1 MDGTRTENAIE
12 PHFIVTDLLI
22 DTTFST
28 CQESDSPGS
37 ISTPD
42 SLFDDFSE
50 LFSPDTG
57 PAALIDAPPI
67 PGLFFTPSLRL
78 PADLADSVMNY
89 CLETFFTSA
98 NINQIMLFCRAP
110 SAESSTAPSGLPPLL
125 ISLLDV
131 LSDILRPTL
140 PPDIHSL
147 LFPTVPTRAR
157 QAIINRYDP
166 GEGITPHVDL
176 LKRFGDGIVGVSFGS
191 GCVMQF
197 ASSSEDQAYGVYL
210 PEGSIIVMSGDARY
224 KWSHGIE
231 KKTMD
236 YVQTPDTSSADA
248 GRWVKRTM
256 RMSITFRWLLPGA
269 EVVGSA

>member
-1 MDGTRTENAIE
+1 
-12 PHFIVTDLLI
+12 
-22 DTTFST
+22 
-28 CQESDSPGS
+28 
-37 ISTPD
+37 
-42 SLFDDFSE
+42 
-50 LFSPDTG
+50 
-57 PAALIDAPPI
+57 
-67 PGLFFTPSLRL
+67 
-78 PADLADSVMNY
+78 MNY

-110 SAESSTAPSGLPPLL
+110 SAESFTAPSGLPPLL

-166 GEGITPHVDL
+166 GEGITAHVDL

-197 ASSSEDQAYGVYL
+197 ASGSEDQAYGVYL
-210 PEGSIIVMSGDARY
+210 PEGSVIVMSGDARY
-224 KWSHGIE
+224 KWTHGIE
-231 KKTMD
+231 RKTMD
-236 YVQTPDTSSADA
+236 YVQSSDTSSA

>member
-1 MDGTRTENAIE
+1 MFTEA
-12 PHFIVTDLLI
+12 TDLLFI
-22 DTTFST
+22 DTTSST
-28 CQESDSPGS
+28 SQELDSPGS

-50 LFSPDTG
+50 PFSLEPAG

-78 PADLADSVMNY
+78 PAGFADSVMNY

-110 SAESSTAPSGLPPLL
+110 SAESSTAPSGLPPPLT
-125 ISLLDV
+125 SLLDV
-131 LSDILRPTL
+131 LSDLLMPML
-140 PPDIHSL
+140 PPEIHSL
-147 LFPTVPTRAR
+147 LFPAVPTRAR

-197 ASSSEDQAYGVYL
+197 ASGSKDQAYEVYL
-210 PEGSIIVMSGDARY
+210 PERSIIVMSGDARY
-224 KWSHGIE
+224 KWSHGIG
-231 KKTMD
+231 KKTVD
-236 YVQTPDTSSADA
+236 YVQSPDTSSVNA
-248 GRWVKRTM
+248 GRWMKRTM
-256 RMSITFRWLLPGA
+256 RVSITFRWLLPGA
-269 EVVGSA
+269 EVVGSP

>member
-1 MDGTRTENAIE
+1 MEGMRTENAIE
-12 PHFIVTDLLI
+12 PHITTDLLSI
-22 DTTFST
+22 DTTFSA
-28 CQESDSPGS
+28 CQDLDSPGS
-37 ISTPD
+37 ISSPD

-50 LFSPDTG
+50 LFSSDTG
-57 PAALIDAPPI
+57 PAALINAPPI

-110 SAESSTAPSGLPPLL
+110 SAESPNAPSGLPPPL

-140 PPDIHSL
+140 PHDIHSL

-166 GEGITPHVDL
+166 GEGITAHVDL

-197 ASSSEDQAYGVYL
+197 ASGSEDEAYGVYL

-224 KWSHGIE
+224 KWTHGIE
-231 KKTMD
+231 RKTMD
-236 YVQTPDTSSADA
+236 YVQSPDTPSA

-256 RMSITFRWLLPGA
+256 RVSITFRWLLPGA
-269 EVVGSA
+269 EVVGST

>member
-12 PHFIVTDLLI
+12 PHFT
-22 DTTFST
+22 
-28 CQESDSPGS
+28 
-37 ISTPD
+37 
-42 SLFDDFSE
+42 
-50 LFSPDTG
+50 
-57 PAALIDAPPI
+57 LIDAPPI

-89 CLETFFTSA
+89 CLERFFTSA

-191 GCVMQF
+191 GTRT
-197 ASSSEDQAYGVYL
+197 YGVYL